1 MSLFYL
7 FLAFLYSLL
16 IQLPMTGIK
25 LRISSVGSNR
35 STNFLLQLSNC
46 MMETCML
53 LAAVRVHEHW

>member
-35 STNFLLQLSNC
+35 STNYTTTVVKLHDGDLH
-46 MMETCML
+46 
-53 LAAVRVHEHW
+53 AVGCGEGP